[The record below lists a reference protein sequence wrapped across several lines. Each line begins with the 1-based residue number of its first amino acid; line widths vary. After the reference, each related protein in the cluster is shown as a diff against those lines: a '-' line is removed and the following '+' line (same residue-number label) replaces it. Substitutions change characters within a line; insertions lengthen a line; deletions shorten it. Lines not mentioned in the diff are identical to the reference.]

1 MGSAGRPAGAE
12 GRPADDA
19 SSRRAA
25 LPTEVP
31 SLRALERAMAN
42 DELLLHFQPKV
53 CLLRGEVVGA
63 EALVRWN
70 GPERTIISPDAFLPL
85 AESSGLLHDITMRL
99 LDRAVDACLALR
111 RVRPGLS
118 ISMNV
123 APDDLESRKISN
135 RIAALLADGTLGPED
150 LQIEI
155 TESAVLGQLER
166 VRDDLDRLVS
176 LGIRVLMDDF
186 GTGWSSID
194 RLSQL
199 PFTALKLDQGIVRR
213 MGTSRQNLDTVRS
226 AVSMARELR
235 MTSVAEG
242 IESAGAYHFLIA
254 SGCEQGQ
261 GYWMGRPMSL
271 EDFTGFVAAGTSF
284 AGSQI
289 GRVHQSVL
297 NLIHVRKN
305 LVDAAFC
312 ARLGAGEALPS
323 VVRPDIASDAES
335 SRVGLWYW
343 GRGAT
348 LDDRPSYRAIEAPY
362 RELHGRAHRFLQMI
376 ADGVTDARLDEA
388 MDAIDERV
396 DRLVALMHA
405 LERELLAERS
415 GH

>member
-1 MGSAGRPAGAE
+1 MAVAATGGGE
-12 GRPADDA
+12 GRGRDGAGGV
-19 SSRRAA
+19 RK
-25 LPTEVP
+25 P
-31 SLRALERAMAN
+31 SLGALERAMAN

-123 APDDLESRKISN
+123 APDDLESQKISN
-135 RIAALLADGTLGPED
+135 RIATLLADGTLAADD

-176 LGIRVLMDDF
+176 LGIKVLMDDF

-271 EDFTGFVAAGTSF
+271 EDFTGFLAAGTSF

-297 NLIHVRKN
+297 NLIHVRKS

-312 ARLGAGEALPS
+312 ARLGPGDALPS
-323 VVRPDIASDAES
+323 VVRPEIAPDAES

-343 GRGAT
+343 GRGT
-348 LDDRPSYRAIEAPY
+348 LLDDRASYRAIEAPY
-362 RELHGRAHRFLQMI
+362 RELHGRAHGFLAMI
-376 ADGVTDARLDEA
+376 EDGVTDARLDAA

-396 DRLVALMHA
+396 DRLVGLMHS
-405 LERELLAERS
+405 LERELLAERLEV
-415 GH
+415 

>member
-1 MGSAGRPAGAE
+1 
-12 GRPADDA
+12 
-19 SSRRAA
+19 
-25 LPTEVP
+25 
-31 SLRALERAMAN
+31 MAN

-53 CLLRGEVVGA
+53 CLLRGEVLGA

-70 GPERTIISPDAFLPL
+70 DPERTIISPDAFLPL

-99 LDRAVDACLALR
+99 LDRAVDACLELR
-111 RVRPGLS
+111 RVRPGLA

-123 APDDLESRKISN
+123 APDDLESQKISN
-135 RIAALLADGTLGPED
+135 RIATLLADGTLAADD

-176 LGIRVLMDDF
+176 LGIKVLMDDF

-271 EDFTGFVAAGTSF
+271 EDFAGFLAAGTSF

-297 NLIHVRKN
+297 NLIHVRKS

-312 ARLGAGEALPS
+312 ARLGGDAALPS
-323 VVRPDIASDAES
+323 VVRPEIAPEAEA

-343 GRGAT
+343 GRGT
-348 LDDRPSYRAIEAPY
+348 LLDDRSSYRAIEAPY
-362 RELHGRAHRFLQMI
+362 RELHGRAHRFLAMI
-376 ADGVTDARLDEA
+376 SDGVTDARLDEA
-388 MDAIDERV
+388 MGEIDARV
-396 DRLVALMHA
+396 DRLVALMHS
-405 LERELLAERS
+405 LERELLAERPRA
-415 GH
+415 